1 MPRHGP
7 WRARAALKLCNAR
20 ANGYGARMTSPTPL
34 ISRLRGRLTTLVWLL
49 AFVVLAK
56 GTLAALCIVDGAAAA
71 SDGVQVAAVAA
82 GADAIPA
89 HDDDGDG
96 AACWHAGSG
105 GCHCTCVH
113 ASAIPVAALDWLA
126 APASSARIALPSAA
140 THPIL
145 TAPAFRP
152 PIA

>member
-56 GTLAALCIVDGAAAA
+56 GTLAALCVVDGAATDREVVQMTAA
-71 SDGVQVAAVAA
+71 ADSSATHEDGSDG
-82 GADAIPA
+82 G
-89 HDDDGDG
+89 
-96 AACWHAGSG
+96 ACWHAGSG

-113 ASAIPVAALDWLA
+113 GSAIPAVALDWLA
-126 APASSARIALPSAA
+126 APASSALIPEPPAA
-140 THPIL
+140 SHPTLI
-145 TAPAFRP
+145 APAFRP